1 MSSWRQRILDSRRGR
16 LDTWLDA
23 EDASEQTED
32 EVDSEHRI
40 NWLNSV
46 REWDA
51 ESTLPEELV
60 IRLFGGEAGSGGL
73 RFAVGNA
80 LLKPLQDGVTASSD
94 EDVELELVGVSA
106 GSTVLHV
113 RPVAGSQQSEGDS
126 SPGDVVEE
134 PSSTSRVMNSLLD
147 AVGTLEA
154 EADFSEWTPMLS
166 SLSRVVSALDKFD
179 LSMQLRWLDTEGGVR
194 STSLTETG
202 KGYLRE
208 LRKSHGE
215 AFSPIRRSIS
225 GLVTELKLAGS
236 AVIKPA
242 ASPAIT
248 VKFEPGEIS
257 LVGWRLGD
265 HVHLVVEER
274 HRITRRGAR
283 SVTDFVYVPDIA
295 QGEPGFTPSDEP
307 PEVEVSL
314 LEPGELEDGRE
325 GRAGNG

>member
-1 MSSWRQRILDSRRGR
+1 MSSWRQRILDGHRG
-16 LDTWLDA
+16 DVDAWLEA
-23 EDASEQTED
+23 EDTTGRTED
-32 EVDSEHRI
+32 EVDSEQRA
-40 NWLNSV
+40 NWLSSV
-46 REWDA
+46 REWDP
-51 ESTLPEELV
+51 ESALPEELV

-113 RPVAGSQQSEGDS
+113 RPVAEGQVPTGSSASG
-126 SPGDVVEE
+126 GEE
-134 PSSTSRVMNSLLD
+134 AEESRATSRVMNSLLD

-154 EADFSEWTPMLS
+154 EADVSEWTPMLS

-179 LSMQLRWLDTEGGVR
+179 LSMQLRWLDGQGGVR

-202 KGYLRE
+202 RGYLRE

-215 AFSPIRRSIS
+215 AFAPVRRSIS
-225 GLVTELKLAGS
+225 GLVTELKLSGA

-242 ASPAIT
+242 ASPAVT

-257 LVGWRLGD
+257 SVGWRLGEY
-265 HVHLVVEER
+265 VNLVVEER
-274 HRITRRGAR
+274 RRITRRGAR
-283 SVTDFVYVPDIA
+283 PVIDFVYVEPEEFTQVEALDDLEITLRDA
-295 QGEPGFTPSDEP
+295 DDGEQGEQN
-307 PEVEVSL
+307 
-314 LEPGELEDGRE
+314 
-325 GRAGNG
+325 RASNG